1 MKNLLIFCCVIIGWP
16 TLSVGQT
23 PPTYLG
29 SIDPHESSGIP
40 YADVSSFIVQAD
52 SSLLLSNGYIDVL
65 NPYWPR
71 NGQLIRVDLAD
82 YSVQKIIT
90 RTGPQGDFGL
100 SGGFLH
106 TDGYLYISGEWADY
120 TVERMRPFIAKY
132 TKDLE
137 EVWINYLPE
146 LSDTSF
152 HYYPYD
158 LCSAFDGDILMAYN
172 TQVEP
177 KELNIMETHLLKV
190 DTSGFIQWNKHLPDT
205 TWISIGRGNIIP
217 TDDGHYLVST
227 YCGERLAG
235 VAYPEHFILHKVDEE
250 GEIVWTRYR
259 KGYQKKFQVPRIADL
274 PGGGAVM
281 AVVRD
286 TLAIFEGA
294 KGVSL
299 FYYALEAFSNEG
311 QSVWIFPWFKH
322 MVSTI
327 EVLHRAKNDDILGC
341 GYWFEF
347 DDPYRGW
354 VFRFSP
360 EGELKWSRLYN
371 DAANRPWT
379 LGAIPIMFV
388 RMTELNDGRIA
399 ITGWAIDSTDYP
411 GANGANS
418 NVLLMILDSMGCLV
432 PGCEGEDQVISSTEG
447 WQVIQRMP
455 LLALQV
461 SPNPA
466 KEHIILQW
474 PEGVPLSGRAYQLMA
489 FDDLGRQ
496 IWSGPWHGDPQRIDT
511 EKWPPGYATLVCIQS
526 GQPVVSARIL
536 IAKK

>member
-1 MKNLLIFCCVIIGWP
+1 VQHLIKVGLDSFKTKKIV
-16 TLSVGQT
+16 TL
-23 PPTYLG
+23 
-29 SIDPHESSGIP
+29 
-40 YADVSSFIVQAD
+40 
-52 SSLLLSNGYIDVL
+52 N
-65 NPYWPR
+65 
-71 NGQLIRVDLAD
+71 
-82 YSVQKIIT
+82 
-90 RTGPQGDFGL
+90 GPQGDMIINSL
-100 SGGFLH
+100 KLH
-106 TDGYLYISGEWADY
+106 PDGYLYFIGSWFDY
-120 TVERMRPFIAKY
+120 TIGRSRPFLAKY
-132 TKDLE
+132 TTELE
-137 EVWINYLPE
+137 EVWTNYMPGH
-146 LSDTSF
+146 SDLGLD
-152 HYYPYD
+152 YYFYD
-158 LCSAFDGDILMAYN
+158 LCASFEGEIMVAY
-172 TQVEP
+172 
-177 KELNIMETHLLKV
+177 
-190 DTSGFIQWNKHLPDT
+190 KHLPDT
-205 TWISIGRGNIIP
+205 TWISAGRGNIVP

-235 VAYPEHFILHKVDEE
+235 VAYPEHFILHKINEE
-250 GEIVWTRYR
+250 GEIVWTQYR
-259 KGYQKKFQVPRIADL
+259 KGYKKKFQVPRIADL

-286 TLAIFEGA
+286 TLAIFDNLPA
-294 KGVSL
+294 STQ
-299 FYYALEAFSNEG
+299 FYYALEAFTPEG
-311 QSVWIFPWFKH
+311 EPAWSHEWYVK

-466 KEHIILQW
+466 NEHIFVQW
-474 PEGVPLSGRAYQLMA
+474 PKEVPFNGRAYQLMA

-496 IWSGPWHGDPQRIDT
+496 IWSGPWHGNPQRIDT
-511 EKWPPGYATLVCIQS
+511 EKWPPGYVTLVCIQG
-526 GQPVVSARIL
+526 GQPVASARIL
-536 IAKK
+536 IATK

>member
-1 MKNLLIFCCVIIGWP
+1 MKNLLIFCCLIIGWP

-23 PPTYLG
+23 PPTYRG
-29 SIDPHESSGIP
+29 SIDPHATSGIP
-40 YADVSSFIVQAD
+40 YADVGSGIVSD
-52 SSLLLSNGYIDVL
+52 GLNLYISNGYVDVL
-65 NPYWPR
+65 DFNNR
-71 NGQLIRVDLAD
+71 VQHLIKVGLD
-82 YSVQKIIT
+82 SFKTKKIVT
-90 RTGPQGDFGL
+90 LNGPQGDMIINSL
-100 SGGFLH
+100 KLH
-106 TDGYLYISGEWADY
+106 PDGYLYFIGSWFDY
-120 TVERMRPFIAKY
+120 TIGRSRPFLAKY
-132 TKDLE
+132 TTELE
-137 EVWINYLPE
+137 EVWTNYMPGH
-146 LSDTSF
+146 SDLGLD
-152 HYYPYD
+152 YYFYD
-158 LCSAFDGDILMAYN
+158 LCASFDGEIIVAYF
-172 TQVEP
+172 TQVQPGPE
-177 KELNIMETHLLKV
+177 NIIETYVLKL
-190 DTSGFIQWNKHLPDT
+190 DTAGLIQFDKHLPDT
-205 TWISIGRGNIIP
+205 TWISAGRGNIIP

-235 VAYPEHFILHKVDEE
+235 VAYPEHFIMHKVDEE
-250 GEIVWTRYR
+250 GEIVWTQYR

-360 EGELKWSRLYN
+360 DGELKWSRLYN

-447 WQVIQRMP
+447 WQVIQSTP

-466 KEHIILQW
+466 KEHIFVQW

-496 IWSGPWHGDPQRIDT
+496 IWTGPWHGDPQRIDT
-511 EKWPPGYATLVCIQS
+511 EKWPPGYATLVCVQV
-526 GQPVVSARIL
+526 GQPVASARIL
-536 IAKK
+536 IATK